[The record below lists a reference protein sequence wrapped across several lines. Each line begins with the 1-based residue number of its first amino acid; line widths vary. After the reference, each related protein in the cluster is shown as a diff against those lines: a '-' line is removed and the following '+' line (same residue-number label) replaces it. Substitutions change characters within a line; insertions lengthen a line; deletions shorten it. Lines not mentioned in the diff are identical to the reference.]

1 MKIIDIIEKKKKK
14 MPLSEDEISFWI
26 DSVCDESVEDY
37 QSSSL
42 LMAILLNG
50 MDEEETTILTEK
62 MMNSGKVID
71 LSSIDGI
78 ISDKHS
84 TGGVG
89 DKTSL
94 VLGPMLASCGL
105 KIAKM
110 SGRGL
115 GHTGG
120 TLDKLESIDGFRVDI
135 GEESF
140 IKQVD
145 DISLAIVGQSKKL
158 VPADQK
164 LYALRDVTG
173 TVDSIPLIAS
183 SIMSKKLAAG
193 ADNILLDVK
202 VGKGAFMKNIED
214 AEELAKTMI
223 KIGDNLNRNTIAIL
237 SDMDQPLGRAVGNS
251 LELIEA
257 IESLKGNGPEDLM
270 DLCYKAGQLM
280 LVQSGL
286 YKDENMA
293 KLALEESISSGKALD
308 KLIEMV
314 GYQYGNI
321 EQVKNTDLIAKSKN
335 TLPIRAKE
343 SAYISE
349 IDPLKI
355 GLLATSLGAGRITK
369 NDRINHSVGIV
380 LNKKIGDWIEKD
392 ECLCTVFYDEMDY
405 DFEKK
410 MYEAFSF
417 ANNKVEKKD
426 IVLKVIFNR

>member
-140 IKQVD
+140 IKQID

-335 TLPIRAKE
+335 ILPIRAKE

-410 MYEAFSF
+410 MYKAFSF
-417 ANNKVEKKD
+417 ANNKVEKKQ